1 MADRPYQPEVP
12 IAHRSEGQLNLL
24 HLIDDKTKAGSPDAS
39 AVPTANDLKAIL
51 GNTDHVRIFSA
62 GNAQQ
67 LVGSEIDQLDKGD
80 LKTIGDIAA
89 ALKKEPFDPK
99 AMDKILEPYACFPD
113 RLRNLLNPLDLWL
126 QKQGIDRFH
135 DESGHPGFA
144 IDGGYA
150 DGGTDRSQYH
160 LTINRNRQL
169 PFYKYTLGDSCS

>member
-1 MADRPYQPEVP
+1 MSDRPSQTEAT
-12 IAHRSEGQLNLL
+12 ITGSTEGRLNLL
-24 HLIDDKTKAGSPDAS
+24 HLVADRTPSGSADAS
-39 AVPTANDLKAIL
+39 PTPTANDLKAL
-51 GNTDHVRIFSA
+51 LRNTDHVRIFSA

-89 ALKKEPFDPK
+89 TLKKEPFDPK

-160 LTINRNRQL
+160 LTINRNRQA
-169 PFYKYTLGDSCS
+169 PFYKYTLGESCS